1 MAVPYWLFPF
11 IMLYE
16 LHISNLALIDDVTI
30 GFGDGLNVIS
40 GATGAGKSLIIT
52 ALDFILGGRATTE
65 IIKNGAAETT
75 VSGLFQ
81 INNDVIAKEID
92 EKCGVSSTSFKDRPI
107 GSEILL
113 QRTLDT
119 AGRSRCRINATPI
132 TVTMFREIGETLV
145 NIHGQHEHESLLQT
159 ANQLLLLD
167 EFAGLSELRGQFSEL
182 YQKITEKRKRS
193 EVLKTAQ
200 ETQRQQIELFKFQ
213 IDEIDKAELKPG
225 ELEELERERKI
236 LMNAEKIH
244 NIVSASYNALYES
257 EDSILQRLK
266 VVIKDIQSAAN
277 LDDNINKTQESCS
290 QSLYHIEEA
299 VFELSHY
306 IDSFDFNPQRLEQ
319 IECRLHAIQRLKTK
333 YGSTVED
340 ILSYRSELEQKL
352 SELTAASNEL
362 DNVDNELQSL
372 LSKLKDIGKKL
383 NKERSLAAIRLA
395 KLVETEL
402 SELGM
407 VHGKFS
413 IHFAPPNFQE
423 DGMTPYGYD
432 KIEFLISPNPGEEM
446 KPLRKIASGGEISR
460 VMLALK
466 HRVAQADRTPV
477 LVFDEID
484 ANVGSRM
491 GKIIGEKLYDI
502 ARAHQVICITHLPQ
516 IASYANHQL
525 KVQKIVRNGR
535 THTIVEKVSGS
546 ARLEE
551 IAEMIHGTEKT
562 EITRKQ
568 AKEMLK
574 DASKRGKK

>member
-1 MAVPYWLFPF
+1 
-11 IMLYE
+11 MLHE
-16 LHISNLALIDDVTI
+16 LHISNLALMDDVTI
-30 GFGDGLNVIS
+30 GFGAGLNVIS

-52 ALDFILGGRATTE
+52 ALDFILGTKATTE
-65 IIKNGAAETT
+65 IIKNGEKETT

-81 INNDVIAKEID
+81 INNDVIAKEIN
-92 EKCGVSSTSFKDRPI
+92 KICGASI

-119 AGRSRCRINATPI
+119 AGRSRCRINSEPI
-132 TVTMFREIGETLV
+132 TVTMLKEIGEILV

-159 ANQLLLLD
+159 SNQLFLLD
-167 EFAGLSELRGQFSEL
+167 EFGGLSELRGQFSEL
-182 YQKITEKRKRS
+182 HQNMTKKRRRS
-193 EVLKTAQ
+193 EALKTAQ
-200 ETQRQQIELFKFQ
+200 ESRRQQIELFKFQ
-213 IDEIDKAELKPG
+213 IVEIDKAELKPG

-236 LMNAEKIH
+236 LINAEKIH

-266 VVIKDIQSAAN
+266 VVIRDMQSATN
-277 LDDNINKTQESCS
+277 LDDNINKIWESCR
-290 QSLYHIEEA
+290 QSLYQLEEVA
-299 VFELSHY
+299 SGLSHY

-319 IECRLHAIQRLKTK
+319 IEARLYAIQRLKTK

-340 ILSYRSELEQKL
+340 ILAYRNELEKKL
-352 SELTAASNEL
+352 SELSKESDEL
-362 DNVDNELQSL
+362 NNIDNELQSL
-372 LSKLKDIGKKL
+372 LTELEGIGKRL
-383 NKERSLAAIRLA
+383 SEARSLAAVRLA

-407 VHGKFS
+407 AHGRFG
-413 IHFAPPNFQE
+413 IHFPQE
-423 DGMTPYGYD
+423 DYMTPYGYD
-432 KIEFLISPNPGEEM
+432 KVEFLISPNPGEEM

-460 VMLALK
+460 IMLALK
-466 HRVAQADRTPV
+466 HRLAQADRTPV

-502 ARAHQVICITHLPQ
+502 ARARQVICITHLPQ
-516 IASYANHQL
+516 IASCADHQL
-525 KVQKIVRNGR
+525 KVQKIIRDGG
-535 THTIVEKVSGS
+535 TYTIVEKVSGS

-551 IAEMIHGTEKT
+551 IAEMIQGTEKT
-562 EITRKQ
+562 ETTRKQ

-574 DASKRGKK
+574 NSNRNL

>member
-1 MAVPYWLFPF
+1 MADPYWLFPF

-92 EKCGVSSTSFKDRPI
+92 KKCGVSSTSFKDRSI

-167 EFAGLSELRGQFSEL
+167 EFAGMSELRGQFSEL
-182 YQKITEKRKRS
+182 YQKMTEKRKRS

-266 VVIKDIQSAAN
+266 VVIKDIQSAAS

-319 IECRLHAIQRLKTK
+319 IECRLHSIQRLKTK

-352 SELTAASNEL
+352 SELATASNEL

-372 LSKLKDIGKKL
+372 LSKLKDIGRKL

-407 VHGKFS
+407 EHGKFS

-423 DGMTPYGYD
+423 DGMTSYGYD

-502 ARAHQVICITHLPQ
+502 ARARQVICITHLPQ

-551 IAEMIHGTEKT
+551 IAEMIHGTGKT